1 MKKICYSKILLLTAI
16 IMLNWTAYGQPSND
30 KILITREEQRNCI
43 KWYNENLYKDS
54 IIYQKDRVIE
64 FKDTVISNKI
74 SQNKA
79 ISDTLTSVRLDNTNL
94 TKKVKRNRRIAIG
107 GISGFIGTLILLFT
121 IK

>member
-79 ISDTLTSVRLDNTNL
+79 ISDTLTSARLDNTNL